1 MRLSQSWFLIG
12 IVAVFLLAVSAPRIA
27 APGGPLALGGWQDA
41 LFVIM
46 FLATGIAL
54 RTAELGSALGHW
66 RLHALT
72 QGFNLGLV
80 PLLAA
85 AVDPLLGLLG
95 VPAVWRL
102 GILVTLCLPMT
113 ISSCVLLTRLAGGSE
128 AAALTQATLGG
139 LLGIVI
145 TPLWLLL
152 LAGGKAEIDAGKA
165 IAHLGLVVLLPV
177 LVGQFLQRAW
187 PAIVHARGWLNQL
200 STVALLI
207 NLHQVFCTSFAN
219 GGTVTWGLG
228 LLAIAMA
235 STHIVL
241 FLSAWH
247 ASAWPIWKLT
257 HGERIAVAI
266 CGSHKTAALGIPL
279 MGVLFHGNPDLGAIA
294 LPLVTYHIAENLID
308 GGIAAY
314 FVRRAASGVRRSED
328 AERRTPNVE
337 R

>member
-1 MRLSQSWFLIG
+1 MRLAQSWFLIG
-12 IVAVFLLAVSAPRIA
+12 IVGVFILAVSAPHVA

-41 LFVIM
+41 LFVFM

-54 RTAELGSALGHW
+54 RTAELGTALGHW

-85 AVDPLLGLLG
+85 AVDPVLGLAG
-95 VPAVWRL
+95 VPAAWRL

-165 IAHLGLVVLLPV
+165 IMHLGLVVLLPV
-177 LVGQFLQRAW
+177 LVGQFLQRCW
-187 PAIVHARGWLNQL
+187 PAIVRARNWLNQL

-207 NLHQVFCTSFAN
+207 NLHQVFSTSFAA
-219 GGTVTWGLG
+219 GGTVTWSLS
-228 LLAIAMA
+228 LLIIAMA
-235 STHIVL
+235 TTHVVL
-241 FLSAWH
+241 FISAWY
-247 ASAWPIWKLT
+247 ASSWPCWKLT

-279 MGVLFHGNPDLGAIA
+279 IGVLFHGNPQLGAIA
-294 LPLVTYHIAENLID
+294 LPLVVYHIAENLID
-308 GGIAAY
+308 GGIATFFA
-314 FVRRAASGVRRSED
+314 RQTRNGGNQTA
-328 AERRTPNVE
+328 
-337 R
+337 

>member
-1 MRLSQSWFLIG
+1 MRFAQSWFLIG
-12 IVAVFLLAVSAPRIA
+12 IVAVFLLAVSAPQLA
-27 APGGPLALGGWQDA
+27 APGGPLALGSWQDA
-41 LFVIM
+41 LFVMM
-46 FLATGIAL
+46 FLTTGIAL
-54 RTAELGSALGHW
+54 RTAELSTALTSW

-85 AVDPLLGLLG
+85 AVDPLLGLVG

-152 LAGGKAEIDAGKA
+152 LAGGKAEIDASKA
-165 IAHLGLVVLLPV
+165 SAHLGLVVLLPV
-177 LVGQFLQRAW
+177 LVGQLLQRAW
-187 PAIVHARGWLNQL
+187 PAIMHARGWLNQL

-228 LLAIAMA
+228 VLAIAMG
-235 STHIVL
+235 STHVVL

-257 HGERIAVAI
+257 RGERIAVAI

-328 AERRTPNVE
+328 AECRTPNAE